1 MPESRAS
8 EEARGRKGIRALTPL
23 LLENFKQASVEVYA
37 LTPEEKAG
45 FKAATRPAWDARLK
59 IASPKGK
66 ALFKAIL
73 EAKKSA
79 Q

>member
-1 MPESRAS
+1 MPDSRVK

-23 LLENFKQASVEVYA
+23 LLENFKQASVKVYA
-37 LTPEEKAG
+37 LTDAEKAD
-45 FKAATRPAWDARLK
+45 FKTATRPAWDARLK

-66 ALFKAIL
+66 ALFKAII